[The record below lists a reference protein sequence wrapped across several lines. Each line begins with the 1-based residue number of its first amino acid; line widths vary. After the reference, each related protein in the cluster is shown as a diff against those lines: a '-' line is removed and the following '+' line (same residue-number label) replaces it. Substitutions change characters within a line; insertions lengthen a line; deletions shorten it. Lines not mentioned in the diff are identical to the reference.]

1 MGKIIN
7 KDNGNCFHDP
17 ILFIYYVKIWLA
29 DKLFQIDIAIKIS
42 LLHSLNKL
50 ASCLYDDGELF

>member
-1 MGKIIN
+1 M
-7 KDNGNCFHDP
+7 P

-29 DKLFQIDIAIKIS
+29 DKLLQIDIAIKIS

>member
-1 MGKIIN
+1 M
-7 KDNGNCFHDP
+7 P

-29 DKLFQIDIAIKIS
+29 DKLLQIDIAIKIS

-50 ASCLYDDGELF
+50 ASRLYDDGID